1 VAYRLIVMNPRGSDR
16 RTGARAVTVALV
28 PAVTLAGVLTACGGS
43 APEGARTP
51 SAAASASATGT
62 PSSSVSA
69 AVVVRY
75 VRSGG
80 LAGRSET
87 LTIQPSGVAV
97 LRTDADTAQ
106 DHLTGAERSALR
118 RALDRARFPGPTRG
132 VRRAVP
138 DGFTYTVT
146 VGSVTVRFGENEVP
160 DGLTDLLRV
169 LQGVANRLSAG
180 D

>member
-69 AVVVRY
+69 AVVRY

-97 LRTDADTAQ
+97 LRTAADTAQ
-106 DHLTGAERSALR
+106 DRLTGAERSALR